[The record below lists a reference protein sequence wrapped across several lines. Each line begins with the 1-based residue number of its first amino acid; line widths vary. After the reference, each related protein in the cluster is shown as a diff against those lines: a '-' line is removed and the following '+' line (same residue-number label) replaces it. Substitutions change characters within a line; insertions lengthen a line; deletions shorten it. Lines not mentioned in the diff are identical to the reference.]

1 MPDNKF
7 VLVPELTDDEIA
19 KVLHSVGID
28 TYPSKYGFDALQVS
42 ATSVPMIREIVAA
55 YLAAAPQAAPMPD
68 EREALHS
75 WVAERYGTSFD
86 SFTYDVMEEAFAAGI
101 RQARAALSAAPVSE
115 QPQEA
120 STAQPDSER
129 EAIAS
134 ALAFVADSI
143 ERFDDKTMEGN
154 YMLDASECAGI
165 VRAMQT
171 FPFRAT
177 ITAPQDAQERD
188 ATKLRRPLCGGAG
201 NVGEEPEL

>member
-1 MPDNKF
+1 MSENKF
-7 VLVPELTDDEIA
+7 VLVPELTDAEIV
-19 KVLHSVGID
+19 KVLASLGID

-42 ATSVPMIREIVAA
+42 ATSVPMIRQIVAA
-55 YLAAAPQAAPMPD
+55 YLAAAPQAAQILD
-68 EREALHS
+68 ERQFILQVLLCVLQNDVEALQVMHHERS
-75 WVAERYGTSFD
+75 EELSVAY
-86 SFTYDVMEEAFAAGI
+86 
-101 RQARAALSAAPVSE
+101 AALSAAPVSE

-129 EAIAS
+129 EEIAS
-134 ALAFVADSI
+134 ALAFVADTI